1 LCVVGYG
8 LSLTKLTVLEG
19 EYDGEMW
26 QHISLHPVIHKP
38 VAVVTEQKEMCTLK
52 KHAVVLLQ

>member
-1 LCVVGYG
+1 MIVKCV
-8 LSLTKLTVLEG
+8 
-19 EYDGEMW
+19 
-26 QHISLHPVIHKP
+26 QHISLHSVIHKP